1 MILDPEGDDGDEDCF
16 DIHPEAGNPLVFKY
30 QSMKG
35 KLGWNSEDAPKS
47 CGFTV
52 STCKEGRYPLHL
64 VRQCLQ

>member
-16 DIHPEAGNPLVFKY
+16 DIHPEAWKTP
-30 QSMKG
+30 SSSSTRAMKG

-64 VRQCLQ
+64 VCQ